1 MTRPAVLPL
10 QIEGI
15 PESLRAIPRWVLWR
29 NVQRTKPNRQ
39 KVWAK
44 LPMTVDGSAASSTD
58 PSTWTD
64 FDTACDAFIMGG
76 YDGLGLVLGA
86 DVHGIDL
93 DDCRAADGSLTA
105 LAEEVLDRVQGYAEV
120 SPSGTGIKVFAL
132 TNLDQGRTK
141 KDVGV
146 ELYRDGRY
154 FTVTGHVLG
163 SVGDL
168 AEVNDLGWLV
178 EKVWNEAIGPADLT
192 GDAGELALANYKPP
206 LEDWDIDRVVDEVLV
221 HLDPDGGYEDWL
233 RVGAALHHAAYRR
246 RHGAGGVRVCRG
258 ADAGGRLAQDAGRY
272 RVLR

>member
-29 NVQRTKPNRQ
+29 NVQRSKPNRQ

-64 FDTACDAFIMGG
+64 FDTACDAFIMGD

-93 DDCRAADGSLTA
+93 DDCRAADGSLTD
-105 LAEEVLDRVQGYAEV
+105 LAEEVLDHVQGYAEV

-132 TNLDQGRTK
+132 TNLDSSRTK
-141 KDVGV
+141 KEVGV

-154 FTVTGHVLG
+154 FTVTGHGIKGHDSLPEAVQ
-163 SVGDL
+163 
-168 AEVNDLGWLV
+168 DLGWLI
-178 EKVWNEAIGPADLT
+178 EKVW
-192 GDAGELALANYKPP
+192 GES
-206 LEDWDIDRVVDEVLV
+206 VQS
-221 HLDPDGGYEDWL
+221 H
-233 RVGAALHHAAYRR
+233 
-246 RHGAGGVRVCRG
+246 
-258 ADAGGRLAQDAGRY
+258 DAGGIADLATY
-272 RVLR
+272 RPTLDGWDLDRVIDQVIKLLEPLP